1 MKIYIASPF
10 FTDVQR
16 DMIRKIAKR
25 IRILGQDVYV
35 PMEHEIPAAWEK
47 SNARW
52 AKEVFQEDKKA
63 IDNSDLII
71 VVNWGMN
78 VDTGT
83 AWECGYSCGIGKTVL
98 QIIAKEN
105 EIYSLMMINS
115 TGANSIYLPEEIL
128 NDKTFCTSEEI
139 LARIEQK

>member
-16 DMIRKIAKR
+16 DMVRKVAKTIRAW
-25 IRILGQDVYV
+25 GHDVYV

-47 SNARW
+47 PNAAW
-52 AKEVFQEDKKA
+52 AKEVFEEDKKA
-63 IDNSDLII
+63 IDDSDKVI
-71 VVNWGMN
+71 VINWGMN

-83 AWECGYSCGIGKTVL
+83 AWECGYSCGTGKEIL
-98 QIIAKEN
+98 EIIPKDN
-105 EIYSLMMINS
+105 EIYSLMMINC
-115 TGANSIYLPEEIL
+115 TNSIYFPEEIFKGEAFHTL
-128 NDKTFCTSEEI
+128 EEI